1 MGGCPHT
8 NGHLSD
14 ATVCFLALKQE
25 GRDLHR
31 YINRTLLAFPLAC
44 VLIVLLLLVS
54 SQHWAIGCT
63 ALGMGMMFN
72 GWLEDRNNTTA
83 RKQARI
89 DAMHNVFTNLGN
101 STNDL
106 YVEMGIMTVP

>member
-1 MGGCPHT
+1 MGGCSHT

-25 GRDLHR
+25 ERNLHR

-44 VLIVLLLLVS
+44 VLFVLLLLVS
-54 SQHWAIGCT
+54 SQHWAIGCI
-63 ALGMGMMFN
+63 ALGVGMMFN
-72 GWLEDRNNTTA
+72 GWLGDRNETTA
-83 RKQARI
+83 REKARI
-89 DAMHNVFTNLGN
+89 GAMRNVFMNPDD

-106 YVEMGIMTVP
+106 YVEMGIIAVP